1 MSSEDAASASPA
13 ERSPRADAR
22 EHAARRRFRRG
33 LAIAVA
39 ALVVLVGVLA
49 TLGALAPPRLSSAS
63 IDPGAAT
70 ERPGQ
75 RLVLSLS
82 QPVDPG
88 GATVVVQPETP
99 TELVVDG
106 ATATV
111 RFTGMLDY
119 ATEYAVRVEG
129 LRGSATGAV
138 GAVETR
144 FTTPDPGIVTLIRGD
159 EGDRLVRSPIAGV
172 GSEELAAADSIGDL
186 AVAGDAIAYTAQRE
200 GGGGAVVR
208 IAAGGAPAVDAV
220 GPREATIRSLRGTDA
235 GLFGWIISRGADGER
250 EYQNVLV
257 VLDLAA
263 GSRVPVEIT
272 APGGA
277 PLLAVDWA
285 WVPGTTSLVVQDQG
299 GFTWLADPLGGEP
312 TLLGGQGTLRGFVPG
327 TAMLLTEDGPDL
339 LVSDLAAGA
348 TSTFGLVAP
357 EVGADDVA
365 GESAALSLNA
375 SAWIVHRFDRT
386 RTPSIVGSSIVRVDA
401 EGTTE
406 LYRTPGEDSIVL
418 DLCVS
423 PNGQYVAAV
432 VAGTSGDAVRPT
444 TVLIDAR
451 TGGTSRSVP
460 GGSPS
465 WCD

>member
-1 MSSEDAASASPA
+1 M
-13 ERSPRADAR
+13 
-22 EHAARRRFRRG
+22 
-33 LAIAVA
+33 
-39 ALVVLVGVLA
+39 
-49 TLGALAPPRLSSAS
+49 
-63 IDPGAAT
+63 
-70 ERPGQ
+70 
-75 RLVLSLS
+75 
-82 QPVDPG
+82 
-88 GATVVVQPETP
+88 
-99 TELVVDG
+99 
-106 ATATV
+106 
-111 RFTGMLDY
+111 
-119 ATEYAVRVEG
+119 
-129 LRGSATGAV
+129 
-138 GAVETR
+138 
-144 FTTPDPGIVTLIRGD
+144 
-159 EGDRLVRSPIAGV
+159 
-172 GSEELAAADSIGDL
+172 
-186 AVAGDAIAYTAQRE
+186 
-200 GGGGAVVR
+200 
-208 IAAGGAPAVDAV
+208 
-220 GPREATIRSLRGTDA
+220 
-235 GLFGWIISRGADGER
+235 
-250 EYQNVLV
+250 
-257 VLDLAA
+257 LDLAA